1 MATVLGPFFGDD
13 PHEALA
19 DSMVR
24 VGAVGITAT
33 LTAIAGEPLAW
44 RAVVSRAEGAGLRA
58 VLSQGDDGWVVAISG
73 GDESDRD
80 LLAIS
85 QTALAHLAEQ
95 MTEEAANS
103 AVET

>member
-19 DSMVR
+19 DAVVR
-24 VGAVGITAT
+24 VGAVDITAT

-44 RAVVSRAEGAGLRA
+44 RAVVSRSEGPGLRV
-58 VLSQGDDGWVVAISG
+58 VLSQGGDGWVVAIGG

-85 QTALAHLAEQ
+85 QTALAHLAAQ
-95 MTEEAANS
+95 LTDEAANS
-103 AVET
+103 GG